1 MYRCYD
7 PAAVDERSQ
16 ARIPSLSPVID
27 AAPSIGRY
35 FEALE
40 DSRFGDASQCF
51 TDDAFYSHTP
61 YGDEPPGSPRHEVRG
76 RAEILRLFEERGPR
90 ATQHRIEVC
99 ALSANHGF
107 ISGTA
112 WTGLSA
118 EASFIGEFVLS
129 DDGRIAWYASYVS
142 NPRVGAVLT

>member
-1 MYRCYD
+1 MHRCYD
-7 PAAVDERSQ
+7 PCAVDERSQ
-16 ARIPSLSPVID
+16 ARVPSLGPVTD
-27 AAPSIGRY
+27 VAPSIGRY

-40 DSRFGDASQCF
+40 ASRFGDASQCF

-61 YGDEPPGSPRHEVRG
+61 YGDEPPGSPRHEVKG

-90 ATQHRIEVC
+90 PTQHRIEVC

-112 WTGLSA
+112 WTALSA

-129 DDGRIAWYASYVS
+129 EDGRIAWYASYVS
-142 NPRVGAVLT
+142 NPRVGAVRT